1 MQYVSLNRIHLK
13 ESVGGG
19 ATIKRRAATFSL
31 FGIIQNIKFISWLFT
46 PLHIYAVMST
56 FIGAL

>member
-13 ESVGGG
+13 EWGGT
-19 ATIKRRAATFSL
+19 TIKRRAATFSL
-31 FGIIQNIKFISWLFT
+31 FGIRQNIKFISWLFT